1 MRATLRKAVL
11 VALPCLC
18 AGCEPPPD
26 GAAPTESV
34 FAKPV
39 TAPMAARER
48 LLHDVDI
55 QKQLANG
62 RAGHMQAVIDPS
74 R

>member
-1 MRATLRKAVL
+1 
-11 VALPCLC
+11 
-18 AGCEPPPD
+18 
-26 GAAPTESV
+26 
-34 FAKPV
+34 
-39 TAPMAARER
+39 MAARER

-62 RAGHMQAVIDPS
+62 RAGHMQAVIDSS